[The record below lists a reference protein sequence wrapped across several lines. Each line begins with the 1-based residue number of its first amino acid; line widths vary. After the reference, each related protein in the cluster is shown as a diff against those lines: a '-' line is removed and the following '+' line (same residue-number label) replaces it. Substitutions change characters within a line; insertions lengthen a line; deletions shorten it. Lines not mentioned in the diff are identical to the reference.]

1 MKQLLILCGI
11 LLVTLS
17 CKKTTTNVFAIGIT
31 NRADSLL
38 QVTLFPKA
46 EFLKGDLYKSSSM
59 GGGYSVTKYSLLNN
73 VSGGLYYTDDLDITP
88 NQLLNSIFDSIW
100 IKISLDSV
108 VTIKFCPK
116 NAINYKENMYSDS
129 SNWLYSGEN
138 RIKHGVSSETVVHT
152 YDFEISLN
160 KIGE

>member
-1 MKQLLILCGI
+1 MKPLLILCGI

-17 CKKTTTNVFAIGIT
+17 CKKTITYGVQITIT

-59 GGGYSVTKYSLLNN
+59 GSGYSETQYSLQNY
-73 VSGGLYYTDDLDITP
+73 VPKGLYYTDDLDITP
-88 NQLLNSIFDSIW
+88 NQLLNSVFDSIW

-108 VTIKFCPK
+108 VTIKFCPE
-116 NAINYKENMYSDS
+116 NAINYKENMYSGS
-129 SNWLYSGEN
+129 SNWRYSEG
-138 RIKHGVSSETVVHT
+138 RIKMGLSSETVVHT
-152 YDFEISLN
+152 YDFEIYLD